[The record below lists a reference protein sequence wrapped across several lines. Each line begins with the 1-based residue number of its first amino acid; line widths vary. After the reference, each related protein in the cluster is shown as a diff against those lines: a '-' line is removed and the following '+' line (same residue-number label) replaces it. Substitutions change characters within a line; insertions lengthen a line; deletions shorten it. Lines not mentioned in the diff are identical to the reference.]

1 MRPFRT
7 LSATAAPLP
16 RDNVDTDALFPG
28 HFIQRMDVDFAQAL
42 FAGWRFDAEGRER
55 PDFVLNRTPFRGA
68 GILVAG
74 WNFGCGSSREHA
86 VWALA
91 AWGVRCVVAKSFGD
105 IFFGNCTNNGL
116 LAVALPE
123 AAIDGIL
130 TALEAGAAPHM
141 TVDLPAQTVSGPTGR
156 LAFDITPE
164 RKRRLLEGLDEIDLT
179 LERDAAIAAFTATQ
193 RRIRPW
199 VFEAVSSS

>member
-7 LSATAAPLP
+7 LSALAAPLP

-42 FAGWRFDAEGRER
+42 FAGWRFDGEGRER
-55 PDFVLNRTPFRGA
+55 SDFVLNRAPFRGA
-68 GILVAG
+68 EILVAG

-91 AWGVRCVVAKSFGD
+91 AWGVRCVIAKSFGD
-105 IFFGNCTNNGL
+105 IFFGNCVNNGL
-116 LAVALPE
+116 LAVQLSETAV
-123 AAIDGIL
+123 DGL
-130 TALEAGAAPHM
+130 LAALETAAEPRV
-141 TVDLPAQTVSGPTGR
+141 TVDLQAQTVGGPTGR
-156 LAFDITPE
+156 LAFEITPE

-179 LERDAAIAAFTATQ
+179 LERDAEIAAFTATQ

-199 VFEAVSSS
+199 VFEALSSS